1 MSIFS
6 YEWKKIMILQRGL
19 LYMIAALLV
28 STVWLIATDSP
39 QNSAMEEYRSEYRW
53 YLETL
58 GGAHTGVKFDWLE
71 QEAQAITEA
80 RRTRDRLQES
90 YYNGQITAE
99 QYELQIAEVN
109 AVLAHEHGF
118 ETLYQQYLYIYE
130 NTSNRY
136 FVETNGWA
144 GLFSTQTLDFPL
156 FLVVSLLA
164 TAVFCSEYSCQMDT
178 LLRTSTQSRKSA
190 QCKVI
195 ITLCAAFI
203 LCAGMSLIRFIF
215 FAVKYGLPHGEY
227 PMQSI
232 SRFGDST
239 KNISLTTAYL
249 IVAVLRCFGTV
260 FLAALLLFISVLVK
274 KYALTVVIGAVSTLI
289 PYIGLSKQ
297 IYYRLPLPLPFLL
310 ATDFLTGTALVKDSL
325 TGEPVIIFSELSQ
338 MEVLILLITSAV
350 CCALMVWWVLKQ
362 NTNCW
367 QSGKTTVRRCMT
379 AVICLLIL
387 ISASGCTGQQSEKV
401 VFNSSSQ
408 IVSGDYRVAF
418 DNQTRTYV
426 LENRE
431 NGRLTELALSPLFG
445 AFSDEEYI
453 KAVYMD
459 SPFIYYLASRTEQYV
474 DRVGSYNS
482 TFTQMSVV
490 QLNMDTFEET
500 VIFEKIPNT
509 GRSLLGIEYTLGD
522 TWMFLQYSHGLFLND
537 NSLFFI
543 TNDGITEVSKVT
555 QQTEKLD
562 IPTNG
567 NIAFDGRTIY
577 FINEDSLLTAYDTT
591 THTAKSFQDIVA
603 SGFCL
608 TEKGLYYINRMDS
621 SRVYLSNRDGAD
633 TQKVSNDPA
642 MSIEYNGKEVT
653 MTLKADG
660 KEVILEP

>member
-1 MSIFS
+1 
-6 YEWKKIMILQRGL
+6 MIIQRGL

-28 STVWLIATDSP
+28 STVWLIVTDRP
-39 QNSAMEEYRSEYRW
+39 QNSAMAEYRSEYRW

-58 GGAHTGVKFDWLE
+58 DGAYTEVKSDWLE

-90 YYNGQITAE
+90 YYSGQITAE
-99 QYELQIAEVN
+99 QYAQQIAEVN

-118 ETLYQQYLYIYE
+118 EIAYQQYLYIYE

-136 FVETNGWA
+136 FVETNGWM
-144 GLFSTQTLDFPL
+144 GLFSAQTLDFPL
-156 FLVVSLLA
+156 FLVVLLLA

-195 ITLCAAFI
+195 ITLCAVFV
-203 LCAGMSLIRFIF
+203 LCAGMSLFRFIF
-215 FAVKYGLPHGEY
+215 FAVKYSLPHGEY

-232 SRFGDST
+232 ACFGGST
-239 KNISLTTAYL
+239 KNISLIIAYL
-249 IVAVLRCFGTV
+249 IVAVLRCFGSV

-274 KYALTVVIGAVSTLI
+274 KYALTVVSGAVSTLI
-289 PYIGLSKQ
+289 PYIGLSRQ

-310 ATDFLTGTALVKDSL
+310 ATDFLTGTVLVKDSL
-325 TGEPVIIFSELSQ
+325 TGEPVITFSELSQ
-338 MEVLILLITSAV
+338 MEVLILFITSAV

-379 AVICLLIL
+379 AVMCLLIL
-387 ISASGCTGQQSEKV
+387 ISVSGCAGQQSEKV

-408 IVSGDYRVAF
+408 IVSGDYRVVF

-426 LENRE
+426 LENRG

-445 AFSDEEYI
+445 AFADEEYI

-459 SPFIYYLASRTEQYV
+459 SPYIYYLASRTEQYV

-482 TFTQMSVV
+482 TFTQISVV

-509 GRSLLGIEYTLGD
+509 GRSLLGIEYTVGD
-522 TWMFLQYSHGLFLND
+522 TWMFLQYSHSLFLND
-537 NSLFFI
+537 DSLFFI
-543 TNDGITEVSKVT
+543 TNDGITEVSRTT
-555 QQTEKLD
+555 QRTEKLD

-577 FINEDSLLTAYDTT
+577 FINESSLLTAYDTT
-591 THTAKSFQDIVA
+591 THTAQSFQDIVA

-608 TEKGLYYINRMDS
+608 TDKGLYYINRMDS
-621 SRVYLSNRDGAD
+621 SCVYLSKRDGAD
-633 TQKVSNDPA
+633 SQKVSNDPA
-642 MSIEYNGKEVT
+642 ISIAYNGKEVT
-653 MTLKADG
+653 ITLKSDG